1 MVQVADSSWLVL
13 REQGALVEEAVD
25 GDGDGDEK
33 YNEKDVLA
41 GEAVHDIVVGVV
53 SEDDGGDVRKEVN
66 RIDADGDP
74 PFLRWCVGEDQSYC
88 ILKSAKLFSAFF
100 AY

>member
-25 GDGDGDEK
+25 DDGDGDEK

-41 GEAVHDIVVGVV
+41 GGAVHDIVVGVV

-74 PFLRWCVGEDQSYC
+74 PFLR
-88 ILKSAKLFSAFF
+88 
-100 AY
+100 